1 MFSQVLIGHTV
12 FALGFARIFELLFW
26 VGSFKELVDHG
37 GSKTPGYFI
46 HGSQIG
52 HLALMID
59 FFYYYFQSL
68 SKGIP
73 MALPTTT
80 NLSSNV

>member
-37 GSKTPGYFI
+37 GSKIPGY
-46 HGSQIG
+46 SQIG

-59 FFYYYFQSL
+59 FFYYHPYR
-68 SKGIP
+68 
-73 MALPTTT
+73 
-80 NLSSNV
+80 